1 MKKIILKGLA
11 ILIFSAL
18 CVNYPIVYVIIY
30 GVIALILLILLKYD
44 ERKKIE
50 CIKEITQVMD
60 SLVNVFKKQ
69 FNAELRS

>member
-18 CVNYPIVYVIIY
+18 CVNYPIVYVIY

-44 ERKKIE
+44 ERKK
-50 CIKEITQVMD
+50 
-60 SLVNVFKKQ
+60 
-69 FNAELRS
+69 